1 MDVKLVLLSILRDL
15 KQNSPLAELKRS
27 VEPKDSG
34 DKSAESEKD
43 IDLWDEL
50 EKDPELFQKIAL
62 EVQAEIKKGKSE
74 MEAGME
80 VMQKYK
86 DKLQS
91 LM

>member
-1 MDVKLVLLSILRDL
+1 MGIKDFFVRKMLESKMKGV
-15 KQNSPLAELKRS
+15 
-27 VEPKDSG
+27 PK
-34 DKSAESEKD
+34 EEQEKVFKMM
-43 IDLWDEL
+43 